1 MKYQLELN
9 KEQLQVL
16 SRACEFY
23 ARIRMGQFKEITWH
37 CLNLNC
43 TGEDINN
50 LCNRRDKAEELLLEA
65 RKWIYPELHGIGHS
79 YGIGKFKDADMAFDI
94 YQVARNYLGDSRP
107 PFSYHELPKIRE
119 VKDNERKNN

>member
-1 MKYQLELN
+1 MKYQLELT

-37 CLNLNC
+37 CLNWAD
-43 TGEDINN
+43 EDVNN

-65 RKWIYPELHGIGHS
+65 RKQIYPELHGIGHS
-79 YGIGKFKDADMAFDI
+79 YGIGKFKDADMSFDI
-94 YQVARNYLGDSRP
+94 YQVARNYLGDNRP
-107 PFSYHELPKIRE
+107 PFSYNELPKIRE
-119 VKDNERKNN
+119 VKDNEGKNN